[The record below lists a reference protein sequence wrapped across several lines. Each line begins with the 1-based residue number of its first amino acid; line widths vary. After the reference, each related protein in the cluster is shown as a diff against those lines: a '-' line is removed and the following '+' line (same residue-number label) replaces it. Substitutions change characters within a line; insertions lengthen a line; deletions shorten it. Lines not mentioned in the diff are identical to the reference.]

1 MDPKLLQQRA
11 EFLKA
16 STRNI
21 NNAPKF
27 NASTA
32 NVAASTSSKTKKKA
46 PQQSKTQDELRHM
59 KSLPNFDYSSG
70 KVDAI
75 STVNSSLFGMMAK
88 IVDYMKKRHLENQG
102 WPLTLNECLDEMK
115 QTVAKKTEQWLIE
128 KLPENPKLQFD
139 EHGKFC
145 FKPMYKLKSDEQ
157 IKALLAKHYRDA
169 KGAILLSDLNE
180 CFAKADERMSKL
192 GPTCVT
198 IPCQVQKKKDK
209 AYFYNDPDVG
219 ITVDDEFV
227 GLWRASNVDHLDEK
241 KIDEY
246 LAKHG
251 LTIIKDQAPKRLIHG
266 PNTHK
271 RKQARR
277 PGKIQNTHMGDI
289 LESYETN

>member
-1 MDPKLLQQRA
+1 MDPKLIQQR
-11 EFLKA
+11 EDFLKA
-16 STRNI
+16 NKRNI

-27 NASTA
+27 NTASAA
-32 NVAASTSSKTKKKA
+32 NVASTDKKPKKKA
-46 PQQSKTQDELRHM
+46 APTKSQDELRHM

-70 KVDAI
+70 KVDLVTSA
-75 STVNSSLFGMMAK
+75 NSSLFGMMAK
-88 IVDYMKKRHLENQG
+88 IVDYMKKRHLENQA

-128 KLPENPKLQFD
+128 KLPENPKLLFD

-145 FKPMYKLKSDEQ
+145 FKPMYKLKTDEQ
-157 IKALLAKHYRDA
+157 IKAQLAKNYRDG

-180 CFAKADERMSKL
+180 CFAKADERMSKV
-192 GPTCVT
+192 GPSCIT

-209 AYFYNDPDVG
+209 AYFFNDPDVG

-227 GLWRASNVDHLDEK
+227 GLWRSSNVENLDEK

-251 LTIIKDQAPKRLIHG
+251 LSIIKDQAPKRLIHG
-266 PNTHK
+266 PTHK
-271 RKQARR
+271 RKQNKR

>member
-1 MDPKLLQQRA
+1 MDRKLIQQRE

-16 STRNI
+16 NKRNI

-27 NASTA
+27 NASAA
-32 NVAASTSSKTKKKA
+32 NVASTDRKPKKKA
-46 PQQSKTQDELRHM
+46 PPPKSQDELRHM

-70 KVDAI
+70 KVDIVTSA
-75 STVNSSLFGMMAK
+75 NSSLFGMMAK
-88 IVDYMKKRHLENQG
+88 IVDYMKKRHLENQA

-128 KLPENPKLQFD
+128 KLPENPKLFFD

-145 FKPMYKLKSDEQ
+145 FKPMYKLKTDEQ
-157 IKALLAKHYRDA
+157 IKAQLAKNYRDG

-180 CFAKADERMSKL
+180 CFAKADERMSKV
-192 GPTCVT
+192 GPSCVT

-227 GLWRASNVDHLDEK
+227 GLWRSSNVENLDEK

-251 LTIIKDQAPKRLIHG
+251 LSIIKDQAPKRFVHG
-266 PNTHK
+266 PTHK
-271 RKQARR
+271 RKQNRR